1 MNHELL
7 ESRLKNY
14 FEHEA
19 DRGDISPDQWR
30 HLISEAVTHS
40 QRHRGRWARN
50 PLRLVLRR
58 PHAATAATLV
68 VAVVIGGM
76 SLWISGFWQSF
87 SSPYSPSSPG
97 VVGLAGAPGIVGV
110 PGPGARPGP
119 RYFDVSWTIEKRLY
133 VPGDSIT
140 ITLTLKNIYHQPI
153 KFNEI
158 SVTPLLARMG
168 IPPDDK
174 APLAQAVLNNVPELL
189 LPGEELVLPIIVPS
203 ALTSNLATGRY
214 AMSLDLRIA
223 KPGDTRIAK
232 PGDTPELDSESRLGM
247 NSGTLFVIV
256 PPEGALIKTVQ
267 VGEVRQAGGITVT
280 LESIRFG
287 PEETTIVMIVALP
300 DRYRTENPVNSSDSD
315 TAPASTRASSDPEEA
330 LPTTTPAS
338 PATPAPAATAAP
350 RAPGGDIRGTTAR
363 YRVDG
368 GAWQE
373 LAFFESDG
381 PPEAMYVEWTMGS
394 VPLTARTFEFS
405 VTGIKIIPDEDVT
418 GPWEWT
424 VPLQDE

>member
-7 ESRLKNY
+7 ESRLKGY

-19 DRGDISPDQWR
+19 DRGDISTDQWQR
-30 HLISEAVTHS
+30 LISEAVTHS
-40 QRHRGRWARN
+40 QRHRGSWLRN
-50 PLRLVLRR
+50 PLRLVSGR
-58 PHAATAATLV
+58 PVAASAAALV
-68 VAVVIGGM
+68 VAVVAGGM
-76 SLWISGFWQSF
+76 TLWMSGLWHVNSPI
-87 SSPYSPSSPG
+87 SSPNLLYGPPRGEGSTGSPG
-97 VVGLAGAPGIVGV
+97 
-110 PGPGARPGP
+110 GPGRPAP
-119 RYFDVSWTIEKRLY
+119 RSFDASWTIEKRSY
-133 VPGDSIT
+133 IPDDSIT

-174 APLAQAVLNNVPELL
+174 AQLAQAVLNNVPELL
-189 LPGEELVLPIIVPS
+189 LPGEELVLPIIVPA
-203 ALTSNLATGRY
+203 ALTSDLATGRY
-214 AMSLDLRIA
+214 AMHLDLRIV
-223 KPGDTRIAK
+223 K
-232 PGDTPELDSESRLGM
+232 PGDTPELDSKSRLGM

-267 VGEVRQAGGITVT
+267 VGEVRQAGGILMT
-280 LESIRFG
+280 LESLSFG
-287 PEETTIVMIVALP
+287 LEETTIALIVALP
-300 DRYRTENPVNSSDSD
+300 ERYRTENPVNSSDSD
-315 TAPASTRASSDPEEA
+315 SPNIPAPAPTRASSDPEQA
-330 LPTTTPAS
+330 LPTSTPAS

-381 PPEAMYVEWTMGS
+381 PPEAMYVEWTMGP

-405 VTGIKIIPDEDVT
+405 VTGMRIIPDEDVT

-424 VPLQDE
+424 VFLQNE